1 MKNHDKRA
9 QELLDL
15 VIAASCEAK
24 YLRIKHGLNVKVEQA
39 LDDAAGLLRV
49 MTADIE
55 KEEQARPSVFRK
67 LGLR

>member
-1 MKNHDKRA
+1 MKNQDRRA
-9 QELLDL
+9 QELLEL
-15 VIAASCEAK
+15 IIAASCEAK

-49 MTADIE
+49 MTTDIE
-55 KEEQARPSVFRK
+55 KEAQARPSVFKK